1 MKEEN
6 NIERLFQDTFEG
18 FEMTPPPAVKSAI
31 DKGIATKRGGMGWF
45 LGALIVLIIGS
56 LFAWKFLS
64 TTNNTSNHPQLA
76 QTEQED
82 NGTAEDNV
90 SEASSAAVASVKSTD
105 LSSKNAQN
113 ESLLVKETPS
123 VRGKN
128 ENNQSTQKNG
138 EVVLPSSKEEQ
149 NNTNQNAKKETNKQ
163 TNLRTKQEQTKT
175 ALKPVKSNTNPKRK
189 QAKALKNRVVSPVQ
203 VNENK
208 ETIRS
213 SKVTNPYN
221 GNNGL
226 TKNEI
231 FSPTSSSV
239 NSSSSSTTNDN
250 GIQKTT
256 SDTATSL
263 ANNNATIDT
272 ANAAN
277 SNSSVV
283 NNEQP
288 NNNKPADK
296 NSNNSYNWMI
306 ALNGG
311 PTFGSRA
318 ASEGLSIK
326 EKTGYQ
332 FGIGVTRSFNTS
344 LPLAV
349 GLDFEY
355 GSRKENYIQQIGT
368 DSTYYFLDS
377 IPIYDSVFTDSI
389 VGFQVFQNSDST
401 TFYSYI
407 NSGATVNRYAFG
419 LSIPITVFTSNQF
432 GVIVTPGFRYS
443 LNTFVFNDGS
453 PSLKLASYHYKI
465 GLDLYY
471 DWKRFRFSAGLDSRF
486 EQLSKNTNQ
495 FTQDRSRWMF
505 VPNVGVGFK
514 F

>member
-31 DKGIATKRGGMGWF
+31 DKGIATKRGGMSWF
-45 LGALIVLIIGS
+45 LSALIVLIIGS

-64 TTNNTSNHPQLA
+64 TTNNTSNHPQMA

-105 LSSKNAQN
+105 LSSKNAQK
-113 ESLLVKETPS
+113 ESLHVKETPS

-128 ENNQSTQKNG
+128 ENNQSTQKND
-138 EVVLPSSKEEQ
+138 EVVLSSSKEKLNQ
-149 NNTNQNAKKETNKQ
+149 TNQNAKNETNKQ
-163 TNLRTKQEQTKT
+163 
-175 ALKPVKSNTNPKRK
+175 AYLKPKQKQTNTAVKTVKPYTNPKKK

-203 VNENK
+203 INENK
-208 ETIRS
+208 EPNRS
-213 SKVTNPYN
+213 SNVTNPYN
-221 GNNGL
+221 VNDGL
-226 TKNEI
+226 AKNEI
-231 FSPTSSSV
+231 SSPSSSSD
-239 NSSSSSTTNDN
+239 NSSSSSTTNN
-250 GIQKTT
+250 IGIQKTT

-263 ANNNATIDT
+263 ANNNAKIDT
-272 ANAAN
+272 TNATNPN
-277 SNSSVV
+277 STVV

-288 NNNKPADK
+288 NSNKPADK
-296 NSNNSYNWMI
+296 NSNKSYNWML

-326 EKTGYQ
+326 EKAGYQ
-332 FGIGVTRSFNTS
+332 FGIDVTRSFNTS

-355 GSRKENYIQQIGT
+355 GSRKENYIQQIGI
-368 DSTYYFLDS
+368 DSSYYFLDS

-389 VGFQVFQNSDST
+389 VGYQVFQNSDST

-419 LSIPITVFTSNQF
+419 LSFPITVYQSNQF

-471 DWKRFRFSAGLDSRF
+471 DWQRFRFSAGLDSRF
-486 EQLSKNTNQ
+486 EQLSKNTNL
-495 FTQDRSRWMF
+495 FTRDRSRWMF
-505 VPNVGVGFK
+505 VPSVGVGFK